1 MLTCLSFLL
10 CGSEERHLKY
20 WLCSRFLCNQTK
32 DADLRKWAA
41 EGLAY
46 LTLDADIKEE
56 LVDDVNAIKSLIEL
70 AKVRITLLT

>member
-1 MLTCLSFLL
+1 MLIFLSVFASW
-10 CGSEERHLKY
+10 CRRGKILKY
-20 WLCSRFLCNQTK
+20 WSCFRFLCNQTK

-70 AKVRITLLT
+70 AKV